1 MEDAMT
7 KLLPF
12 ALTTLVAAS
21 ASAQLEL
28 PRPSPLAK
36 VSITLGLTDVG
47 LEYSAPAVRG
57 RKIWGGL
64 VPYDAVWRT
73 GANAV
78 TKITFSKDVVVG
90 DRPIAAGSYALYT
103 IPGKSGTW
111 TVILNK
117 GLNGSALAYKK
128 ELDEARLEVKAK
140 PGPARERLTF
150 LFTDY
155 SETNATLALEWDK
168 LHVEIPIK
176 AKTDE
181 QAATNIKAMID
192 GAWQPYNAAARY
204 MLENKKDYDQGLE
217 LVERSI
223 AVKETWQNVWNKARL
238 LAAKSKFKDAYA
250 LAERANEL
258 GQKSPNFF
266 DAAEI
271 KKALTDWKGK

>member
-1 MEDAMT
+1 MK

-12 ALTTLVAAS
+12 VLVTLSTAPAF
-21 ASAQLEL
+21 AQLDL

-36 VSITLGLTDVG
+36 VAITLGLTDVS
-47 LEYSAPAVRG
+47 LEYSSPAVRG
-57 RKIWGGL
+57 RKIWGTL

-90 DRPIAAGSYALYT
+90 DKPIAAGTYALYT
-103 IPGKSGTW
+103 IPGKTGTW

-117 GLNGSALAYKK
+117 GLTGSALAYKK

-140 PGPARERLTF
+140 PGPAREHLTF

-155 SETNATLALEWDK
+155 NENNATLALEWEK

-181 QAATNIKAMID
+181 QAAANIKAMIE

-204 MLENKKDYDQGLE
+204 MLETKKDYDQGLE
-217 LVERSI
+217 LIDRSI
-223 AVKETWQNVWNKARL
+223 AVKETWLNVWNKASL
-238 LAAKSKFKDAYA
+238 LAAKGRFKDAYP

-266 DAAEI
+266 YAAEV
-271 KKALTDWKGK
+271 KKALVEWKGK